1 MLFFAVPHRTSPLL
15 QYTRTMTATDT
26 RAVKFTY
33 SDLEHFPNDG
43 KRRELIHG
51 ALLVTPAPSPKHQ
64 RLVKR
69 LLVEI
74 ELFLRTNPLGEVFV
88 APLDVIFSD
97 DEVVQ
102 PDLMFV
108 SNERAGIVTARGLE
122 GPPDWVIE
130 VLSPSTR
137 AYDLEAKRKLCQS
150 QGIETYWAIDQEKRV
165 VHVWDGA
172 VSRNTQHDETI
183 IVSSLPGFQIA
194 LSDLLD

>member
-1 MLFFAVPHRTSPLL
+1 MR
-15 QYTRTMTATDT
+15 
-26 RAVKFTY
+26 
-33 SDLEHFPNDG
+33 
-43 KRRELIHG
+43 
-51 ALLVTPAPSPKHQ
+51 
-64 RLVKR
+64 
-69 LLVEI
+69 
-74 ELFLRTNPLGEVFV
+74 FLRSNPLGEVFV

-137 AYDLEAKRKLCQS
+137 AYDLESKRKLCQS
-150 QGIETYWAIDQEKRV
+150 QGIETYWAIDQERQV

-172 VSRNTQHDETI
+172 LSSTAQREELVS
-183 IVSSLPGFQIA
+183 VSNLPGFQISLSA
-194 LSDLLD
+194 LLG